1 MPSAG
6 SVVQSA
12 FVAHSPQVDT
22 LMMPGTSSRVPQ
34 LAFAGSEQTSLL
46 SQPAPGEEE
55 EVSAEDEELVEKCL
69 EIIRQE
75 KRASTSLLQRR
86 LRLGY
91 TRAAR
96 IVDILEQRG
105 ILGPGE
111 GAKPREILVDLD
123 AAV

>member
-1 MPSAG
+1 MP
-6 SVVQSA
+6 
-12 FVAHSPQVDT
+12 
-22 LMMPGTSSRVPQ
+22 
-34 LAFAGSEQTSLL
+34 
-46 SQPAPGEEE
+46 
-55 EVSAEDEELVEKCL
+55 

>member
-1 MPSAG
+1 LESA
-6 SVVQSA
+6 
-12 FVAHSPQVDT
+12 D
-22 LMMPGTSSRVPQ
+22 
-34 LAFAGSEQTSLL
+34 
-46 SQPAPGEEE
+46 APVED
-55 EVSAEDEELVEKCL
+55 VTDEDEELVEKCL

>member
-1 MPSAG
+1 
-6 SVVQSA
+6 V
-12 FVAHSPQVDT
+12 
-22 LMMPGTSSRVPQ
+22 TS
-34 LAFAGSEQTSLL
+34 
-46 SQPAPGEEE
+46 
-55 EVSAEDEELVEKCL
+55 EDEELVEKCL